1 MTRNEKKEWLS
12 RAYHLDRRIRAKMR
26 RAESLS
32 CLATKASG
40 ISDGIP
46 VSTGGYAASRLES
59 IAVRLADLSTEIEK
73 DNVELTEITGQIR
86 SAISSVGDQTMED
99 ILEMRYLD
107 MLKWEE
113 ISAMMGLSVDYT
125 YQLHRRALE
134 IVQVK

>member
-32 CLATKASG
+32 CLATRASG

-46 VSTGGYAASRLES
+46 VSNGGYAASRLES

-73 DNVELTEITGQIR
+73 DNGELETISVQIR
-86 SAISSVGDQTMED
+86 NAIRTVGDQTMED

-113 ISAMMGLSVDYT
+113 IAALLGLSTNYI
-125 YQLHRRALE
+125 YQLHLRALNM
-134 IVQVK
+134 VKP

>member
-32 CLATKASG
+32 CLATKASAVC
-40 ISDGIP
+40 DGVP
-46 VSTGGYAASRLES
+46 VSSGGYASSRLES
-59 IAVRLADLSTEIEK
+59 IAVRLADLGTEIEK
-73 DNVELTEITGQIR
+73 DNAELVAVSAQIR
-86 SAISSVGDQTMED
+86 NAIRTVGDQTMED

-134 IVQVK
+134 MVKFN

>member
-73 DNVELTEITGQIR
+73 DNGELEAVSAQIR
-86 SAISSVGDQTMED
+86 NAIRTVGDQTMED

-125 YQLHRRALE
+125 YQLHRKALD
-134 IVQVK
+134 VVKTT